1 MENKIMSKK
10 IPVILII
17 VALALA
23 ILGISKDYLIKSS
36 VALAASK
43 IMGVKVGIDGFSLG
57 IAKPVIRVKGFR
69 LYNPQGFPEE
79 PMVDI
84 SKVSVEYDFGALMKK
99 QLYFNRVEFDLNEM
113 TVVKNKD
120 GRLNVDELKVAK
132 KEEEPA
138 EPMALRIDYLSL
150 SIGRV
155 IYKDFSKGEKPSI
168 EIFEANI
175 KNKAFKNISSAQQL
189 ASLVLLEALK
199 PTAIKGAKIYALS
212 SLAGV
217 SVFSPVGAALVLA
230 GKDSAQ
236 ASFEKSYGQAYESS
250 LEIMNKNV
258 KVQIEDREAGVI
270 KGEADKVNVTVKI
283 AQINEKLVRV
293 SVTARKYL
301 LPKPKTASGILYQIS
316 QKLK

>member
-43 IMGVKVGIDGFSLG
+43 IMGVRVGIDAFSLG
-57 IAKPVIRVKGFR
+57 IAKPVIRVRGFR

-99 QLYFNRVEFDLNEM
+99 QLHFNRVEFDLNEM

-138 EPMALRIDYLSL
+138 QPMALRIDYLSL

-258 KVQIEDREAGVI
+258 KVQLEDREAGVI

>member
-1 MENKIMSKK
+1 MKAKK
-10 IPVILII
+10 IAVIFII
-17 VALALA
+17 IALALA

-36 VALAASK
+36 VVLAASK
-43 IMGVKVGIDGFSLG
+43 VMGVKVKIEAFSLG
-57 IAKPVIRVKGFR
+57 IVRPAVRIKGFR
-69 LYNPQGFPEE
+69 MYNPKGFPDE
-79 PMVDI
+79 PLVDI
-84 SKVSVEYDFGALMKK
+84 SKVSVEYDLPSLLNKK
-99 QLYFNRVEFDLNEM
+99 AHLSRVEFDLREM

-120 GRLNVDELKVAK
+120 GRLNVDELAVAK
-132 KEEEPA
+132 KEEKPA
-138 EPMALRIDYLSL
+138 EAMPLQIDYLSL

-155 IYKDFSKGEKPSI
+155 VYKDFSKGEKPSI

-236 ASFEKSYGQAYESS
+236 ASFEKSYGQVYESS
-250 LEIMNKNV
+250 LEVMNKNV
-258 KVQIEDREAGVI
+258 KVQLEDKVAGVI

-283 AQINEKLVRV
+283 AQIDEKAVRV
-293 SVTARKYL
+293 TVTARKYL

>member
-1 MENKIMSKK
+1 MPKK
-10 IPVILII
+10 IPVIII
-17 VALALA
+17 IIALALA

-36 VALAASK
+36 LALAASK
-43 IMGVKVGIDGFSLG
+43 IMGVRVGIDAFSFG
-57 IAKPVIRVKGFR
+57 IARPVIRVKGFR
-69 LYNPQGFPEE
+69 LYNPKGFPEE

-84 SKVSVEYDFGALMKK
+84 PKVSVEYDFGALLKK
-99 QLYFNRVEFDLNEM
+99 QLYFNRVEFDLSEM

-120 GRLNVDELKVAK
+120 GKLNVDELKVAK
-132 KEEEPA
+132 KEEKPA
-138 EPMALRIDYLSL
+138 EQMALRIDYLSL

-155 IYKDFSKGEKPSI
+155 VYKDFTKGEKPSI

-175 KNKAFKNISSAQQL
+175 KNKAFKNISSAEQL

-212 SLAGV
+212 GLAGV

-230 GKDSAQ
+230 GKDSAE
-236 ASFEKSYGQAYESS
+236 ASFGKSYGQVYESS

-258 KVQIEDREAGVI
+258 KVQLEDRGTGII
-270 KGEADKVNVTVKI
+270 KGEADNVNVTVKI
-283 AQINEKLVRV
+283 AQINEKSVRV
-293 SVTARKYL
+293 TVTARKYI
-301 LPKPKTASGILYQIS
+301 LPKPKIASGILYEIS

>member
-43 IMGVKVGIDGFSLG
+43 IMGVRVGIDAFSLG
-57 IAKPVIRVKGFR
+57 IAKPVIRVRGFR

-99 QLYFNRVEFDLNEM
+99 QLHFNRVEFDLNEM

-138 EPMALRIDYLSL
+138 QPMALRIDYLSL

-258 KVQIEDREAGVI
+258 KVQLEDREAGVI

-293 SVTARKYL
+293 TVTARKYL

>member
-1 MENKIMSKK
+1 MSKK

-17 VALALA
+17 IALALV

-36 VALAASK
+36 VVLAASR
-43 IMGVKVGIDGFSLG
+43 IMGVRVGIDAFSFG

-99 QLYFNRVEFDLNEM
+99 QLHFNCVEFDLNEM

-155 IYKDFSKGEKPSI
+155 IYNDFSKGEKPSI

-189 ASLVLLEALK
+189 ASLILLEALK

-212 SLAGV
+212 GLAGV

-236 ASFEKSYGQAYESS
+236 ASFEKSYGQVYESS
-250 LEIMNKNV
+250 LGVMNKNV
-258 KVQIEDREAGVI
+258 KVQLEDKGAGVI
-270 KGEADKVNVTVKI
+270 KGEVDKVNVTVKI
-283 AQINEKLVRV
+283 AQINEKAVRV
-293 SVTARKYL
+293 TVTARKYL

-316 QKLK
+316 QELK

>member
-43 IMGVKVGIDGFSLG
+43 IMGVRAGIDAFSLG
-57 IAKPVIRVKGFR
+57 IAKPVIRVRGFR

-99 QLYFNRVEFDLNEM
+99 QLHFNRVEFDLNEM

-138 EPMALRIDYLSL
+138 QPMALRIDYLSL

-258 KVQIEDREAGVI
+258 KVQLEDREAGVI

-283 AQINEKLVRV
+283 AQLNEKAVRV
-293 SVTARKYL
+293 TVTARKYL